1 MVRRGAPTALRLRT
15 DGDRRDPVG
24 LRGRRDERTDLF
36 EMRPLLRGE
45 RGAAGQ
51 EAHAEEDQ
59 PQRARAAVTAMSAR
73 AGYGTLRSRSPTCF
87 MTSPPSSGVFAH
99 LALEAAH
106 PVPTRKGSREAYL
119 LRSTITSRTHF
130 GEKIAYSR

>member
-24 LRGRRDERTDLF
+24 LRGRRDESTYLF

-59 PQRARAAVTAMSAR
+59 PQRA
-73 AGYGTLRSRSPTCF
+73 GSPTCF
-87 MTSPPSSGVFAH
+87 MTSPFSSAVFAH
-99 LALEAAH
+99 LALKRH
-106 PVPTRKGSREAYL
+106 TPCQTRKGSPEAYL
-119 LRSTITSRTHF
+119 LMWTITFRTHF
-130 GEKIAYSR
+130 RKKIAYSRRETAIASLE